1 MATPALPA
9 GYQLDQTGG
18 VPPLPAGY
26 QLDSG
31 STSKPSALSRF
42 RHDFLAGLGI
52 GSNEDAKNFFEHPI
66 KTAMDSLNA
75 QGELAKKA
83 KAAYD
88 QGDYK
93 SAIIHGLNYL
103 VPFIGQQTDKAGE
116 QIAQGDY
123 AGAAGRT
130 LGAAVPIIAG
140 SPEAQGA
147 ASDATSAAASAVKP
161 ALNKVGAA
169 ATAVGESLDPDVVG
183 LVSPRA
189 AHALRLA
196 NKVGKVATKLGRE
209 AAPESVEQAAELDA
223 TGENKP
229 FAGGMDEAPESKP
242 SAAAQPAPVAAATPA
257 APPAAAPKTTASVLE
272 QQLNDAL
279 GGKKLVP
286 GVPLK
291 NQPAAQGV
299 KLPQGFT
306 PVDSS
311 VLKGYKYDPQA
322 QEFTAITNNG
332 QSYTHGEVT
341 PDQVAAFEEADSKG
355 RAWTQAI
362 RNNNP
367 LVRKNG
373 VPVKPVAQAGSTQ
386 QASTTPRT
394 VEVDPQT
401 GKPEF
406 SDVLAKKKA
415 APAADDDLLDLLERS
430 LAMAKK

>member
-9 GYQLDQTGG
+9 GYQLDQAGG

-42 RHDFLAGLGI
+42 GHDFLAGLGI

-147 ASDATSAAASAVKP
+147 AADATSAAASAVKP
-161 ALNKVGAA
+161 IVAKTARVASDIVDPEITGIVSPRLAHTQRALGRLADVLDKPKTAAAA
-169 ATAVGESLDPDVVG
+169 AT
-183 LVSPRA
+183 
-189 AHALRLA
+189 
-196 NKVGKVATKLGRE
+196 
-209 AAPESVEQAAELDA
+209 PEAELDA

-229 FAGGMDEAPESKP
+229 FAGGMDEAPEAKP
-242 SAAAQPAPVAAATPA
+242 AAAAQSAPAAA

-332 QSYTHGEVT
+332 QTYTHGEVT

-373 VPVKPVAQAGSTQ
+373 VPVKPVAQAGSTP

-415 APAADDDLLDLLERS
+415 APASDDDDLLDLLERS